1 MDAFSYAN
9 VYNRGIET
17 MSDIKKSIEPLR
29 GFREL
34 TPGEYEKKKFI
45 IESISELFEKY
56 GYREV
61 ETPTVEPLSLI
72 ELKIGEEIRH
82 RMFRFKDLGDR
93 EVVLRPEGTI
103 SIARLVA
110 NKMRNEPLPIRVS
123 YVENMFRYDE
133 PQKGRYRE
141 FTHIG
146 FEHFG
151 SKSIVSDIEVIN
163 IAIEALK
170 NIGVKE
176 FRIKLGN
183 EAILRKI
190 LNRANIEQKEQ
201 DLLLG
206 MLDRG
211 DNEEFFERLSK
222 KGEKIIVNVFR
233 ELMKTK
239 ESSIGESEQILRK
252 ILADFPDAL
261 EEYERVKAIE
271 NFLEWKAKGK
281 YYFDF
286 GFARGLE
293 YYTGIIFELY
303 IPELNIAVGGGGRYD
318 SLCKLFGRDL
328 PAVGFALGVDRLMLS
343 SQVKITKQR
352 SKKVGVI
359 ILEEDEETIKYAFQ
373 VIDQLKEANISLEI
387 DTMEGALSSKIER
400 ALRKNE
406 EAIIIIGKKEQ
417 TEKQV
422 SVKRLKDGIQKS
434 FSYEE
439 LKEKTL
445 DFIGQ

>member
-1 MDAFSYAN
+1 
-9 VYNRGIET
+9 
-17 MSDIKKSIEPLR
+17 MSSIKRSIEPLR
-29 GFREL
+29 GFKEL
-34 TPGEYEKKKFI
+34 TPGEYRKKKFI

-56 GYREV
+56 GYGEV

-72 ELKIGEEIRH
+72 ELKVGEEIRH

-93 EVVLRPEGTI
+93 DVVLRPEGTI
-103 SIARLVA
+103 SVARLVV
-110 NKMRNEPLPIRVS
+110 NKMRNEPLPIRIS
-123 YVENMFRYDE
+123 YVANMFRYDE

-151 SKSIVSDIEVIN
+151 SRSVASDIEIIN
-163 IAIEALK
+163 IAVEALK
-170 NIGVKE
+170 KIGIE
-176 FRIKLGN
+176 DFRIKLGN

-190 LNRANIEQKEQ
+190 LSKVNIEQREQ

-211 DNEEFFERLSK
+211 ENEEFFERLSK
-222 KGEKIIVNVFR
+222 KGEEKILNVFT

-239 ESSIGESEQILRK
+239 ESSMGESEQTLRK
-252 ILADFPDAL
+252 ILAEFPDAL
-261 EEYERVKAIE
+261 EEYERVKVIE
-271 NFLEWKAKGK
+271 SFLEWKMKGK

-303 IPELNIAVGGGGRYD
+303 VPELNIAVGGGGRYD
-318 SLCKLFGRDL
+318 SLCKLLGRDL

-359 ILEEDEETIKYAFQ
+359 ILEEDKETINYAFQ
-373 VIDQLKEANISLEI
+373 VIEQLKEVKNISLEI
-387 DTMEGALSSKIER
+387 DTMGGALSSKIER
-400 ALRKNE
+400 ALKKNE
-406 EAIIIIGKKEQ
+406 EAMVIIGKKER

-422 SVKRLKDGIQKS
+422 SVKRLKDGVQKS

-439 LKEKTL
+439 LKEKIL
-445 DFIGQ
+445 DFIVQ

>member
-1 MDAFSYAN
+1 MNN
-9 VYNRGIET
+9 V
-17 MSDIKKSIEPLR
+17 KKSIEPLR

-34 TPGEYEKKKFI
+34 TPEEYKKKKFI

-56 GYREV
+56 GYGEV

-72 ELKIGEEIRH
+72 ELKVGEEIRH

-93 EVVLRPEGTI
+93 DVVLRPEGTI
-103 SIARLVA
+103 SVARLVV
-110 NKMRNEPLPIRVS
+110 NKMKNEPLPIRVS
-123 YVENMFRYDE
+123 YVANMFRYDE

-151 SKSIVSDIEVIN
+151 SRSVVSDIEVIN

-170 NIGVKE
+170 KIGIE
-176 FRIKLGN
+176 AFRIKLGN
-183 EAILRKI
+183 EAILRRI
-190 LNRANIEQKEQ
+190 LSEANIEQKEQ

-211 DNEEFFERLSK
+211 ENEEFFEKLSE
-222 KGEKIIVNVFR
+222 KGEEKILNVFR

-239 ESSIGESEQILRK
+239 ESSIGESEQTLKK
-252 ILADFPDAL
+252 ILAEFPAAL
-261 EEYERVKAIE
+261 EEYERVRIIE
-271 NFLEWKAKGK
+271 NFLEWKVGGK

-303 IPELNIAVGGGGRYD
+303 VPELGVAVGGGGRYD
-318 SLCKLFGRDL
+318 SLCKLLGRDL

-343 SQVKITKQR
+343 SQVKTAKQK

-359 ILEEDEETIKYAFQ
+359 ILEEDVETIKYAFQ
-373 VIDQLKEANISLEI
+373 VVEQLKEVENLNLEI
-387 DTMEGALSSKIER
+387 DTMGGSLGSKIER
-400 ALRKNE
+400 ALKKNE
-406 EAIIIIGKKEQ
+406 EAIVIIGKKEQ
-417 TEKQV
+417 TEKHV
-422 SVKRLKDGIQKS
+422 SVKRLRDGVQKS
-434 FSYEE
+434 FGYEE
-439 LKEKTL
+439 LKREIL
-445 DFIGQ
+445 EFIGQ

>member
-1 MDAFSYAN
+1 
-9 VYNRGIET
+9 